1 MTTTTSNEK
10 INLQCTVPKS
20 GFRGMW
26 RLMLGFR
33 TAYIG
38 AALSLGIA
46 STARTGVYLLLG
58 YFIDAYLIEGDTR
71 WSLPLI
77 ALGFVG
83 LASITGIFTFFSG
96 TLAAR
101 TAEGIARRVRD
112 YIYDHIQRLSFSY
125 HDQMKTGELIQR
137 STSDI
142 DAIRRF
148 FSDQAIGVGRILVLF
163 LVNFT
168 AILTI
173 NIELALKSVIVV
185 PFTIVL
191 SYFFFKRVSKA
202 YEKYQEQDAVLSS
215 TLQENLTGVRV
226 VKAFARQTY
235 EIDKFEVENWEK
247 FLRGRRL
254 LLMHSSYWPISDIL
268 TGAQMLTGFTI
279 GALMTINGAISIGS
293 YMTYVGLLIWIIWPI
308 RNMGR
313 LIVQMSTGLV
323 SYKRLTEIIKV
334 NREPLDEVDFIPTKG
349 IEGNII
355 FENVGFSYDDAPEMP
370 VLKDISFSCEPG
382 QVIALLG
389 STGSGKTTLAN
400 LLPRFYEYTEG
411 SLILDGIEL
420 NRYPRRFLRTQIG
433 TVEQEPFLFSKTIKE
448 NIVYG
453 TLRQVNDGEIEAAAH
468 AAAIH
473 DSIINFQDG
482 YNTLVGEKGVTLS
495 GGQKQR
501 IAIART
507 VIKNPKILILDDAT
521 SSVDVETEAD
531 IRDAL
536 VKLMENRTTFIIAH
550 RIQSVMN
557 ADLIVVLDKGR
568 IIQMG
573 NHSDLLSQKGMYQR
587 IYDIQTRIEKELEK
601 EIENAIV

>member
-10 INLQCTVPKS
+10 INLQWTVTKS

-46 STARTGVYLLLG
+46 STARTGLYLLLG
-58 YFIDAYLIEGDTR
+58 YFIDTYLIEGDTR
-71 WSLPLI
+71 WSLPAI
-77 ALGFVG
+77 AFGFVG

-96 TLAAR
+96 TLSAR

-173 NIELALKSVIVV
+173 NIELALVSVIVV
-185 PFTIVL
+185 PFTIAL
-191 SYFFFKRVSKA
+191 SFFFFKRVSKA

-268 TGAQMLTGFTI
+268 TGAQMLAGFTI

-293 YMTYVGLLIWIIWPI
+293 YMTYAGLLVWIIWPI

-323 SYKRLTEIIKV
+323 S
-334 NREPLDEVDFIPTKG
+334 F
-349 IEGNII
+349 
-355 FENVGFSYDDAPEMP
+355 
-370 VLKDISFSCEPG
+370 
-382 QVIALLG
+382 
-389 STGSGKTTLAN
+389 
-400 LLPRFYEYTEG
+400 
-411 SLILDGIEL
+411 
-420 NRYPRRFLRTQIG
+420 
-433 TVEQEPFLFSKTIKE
+433 
-448 NIVYG
+448 
-453 TLRQVNDGEIEAAAH
+453 
-468 AAAIH
+468 
-473 DSIINFQDG
+473 
-482 YNTLVGEKGVTLS
+482 
-495 GGQKQR
+495 
-501 IAIART
+501 
-507 VIKNPKILILDDAT
+507 
-521 SSVDVETEAD
+521 
-531 IRDAL
+531 
-536 VKLMENRTTFIIAH
+536 
-550 RIQSVMN
+550 
-557 ADLIVVLDKGR
+557 
-568 IIQMG
+568 
-573 NHSDLLSQKGMYQR
+573 
-587 IYDIQTRIEKELEK
+587 KELH
-601 EIENAIV
+601 